1 MNGTKYCEIGK
12 FVNIWLR
19 RRGNQC
25 QQIYEQRIY
34 KIIYFWN
41 MIENLIKPQYSVSI
55 ENDEKV
61 DK

>member
-1 MNGTKYCEIGK
+1 MNGRKYCEIGK

-19 RRGNQC
+19 RGNQC
-25 QQIYEQRIY
+25 QQIYEQIIY
-34 KIIYFWN
+34 KIICFWN
-41 MIENLIKPQYSVSI
+41 MIEDLIKPQSSVSI